1 MARQRQRARDR
12 KQRRREQQSN
22 PGPRATEPHRE
33 NIPGSLDH
41 ASGVEEEFEAG
52 IVSGADGD
60 AADDGIGADVDE
72 AEIERQAIEATPSRR
87 EGAVAAR
94 EAGGVTTAGGNRF
107 VNFLRASWA
116 ELQRV
121 QWPDRRQVAQATGVV
136 LGFVII
142 AGLYL
147 GLADW
152 VAQKVVNFVI

>member
-1 MARQRQRARDR
+1 VARQRQRARDR
-12 KQRRREQQSN
+12 KQAAREQQN
-22 PGPRATEPHRE
+22 PGPRATEPHRA
-33 NIPGSLDH
+33 NVPGELDH
-41 ASGVEEEFEAG
+41 VSGQEEEFEAA
-52 IVSGADGD
+52 IVSGAEGD
-60 AADDGIGADVDE
+60 AADDGLGADISD
-72 AEIERQAIEATPSRR
+72 AEIEQQALEAAPSRR

-94 EAGGVTTAGGNRF
+94 QAGGVTTAGGNRF

>member
-1 MARQRQRARDR
+1 VARQRQRARDR
-12 KQRRREQQSN
+12 KQRAREQQNN
-22 PGPRATEPHRE
+22 PGPRATEPHRA
-33 NIPGSLDH
+33 NVPGELDH
-41 ASGVEEEFEAG
+41 VSGVEEEFDAG
-52 IVSGADGD
+52 IVSGAEGD
-60 AADDGIGADVDE
+60 AADDGVGADVDD
-72 AEIERQAIEATPSRR
+72 AEIERQAIEAAPSRR

-94 EAGGVTTAGGNRF
+94 EPGGVTTHGGNRF

-152 VAQKVVNFVI
+152 LAQRVVNFVI

>member
-1 MARQRQRARDR
+1 VARQRQRARDR
-12 KQRRREQQSN
+12 KQRAREQQGN

-33 NIPGSLDH
+33 NVPGALDH
-41 ASGVEEEFEAG
+41 ASGVEEQFEAG
-52 IVSGADGD
+52 IVSGAEGD
-60 AADDGIGADVDE
+60 AADDGVGADIDD
-72 AEIERQAIEATPSRR
+72 AEIERQAIAATPSRR

-94 EAGGVTTAGGNRF
+94 ESGGVTTAGGNRF
-107 VNFLRASWA
+107 INFLRASWA

-152 VAQKVVNFVI
+152 VAQKVVNFVL